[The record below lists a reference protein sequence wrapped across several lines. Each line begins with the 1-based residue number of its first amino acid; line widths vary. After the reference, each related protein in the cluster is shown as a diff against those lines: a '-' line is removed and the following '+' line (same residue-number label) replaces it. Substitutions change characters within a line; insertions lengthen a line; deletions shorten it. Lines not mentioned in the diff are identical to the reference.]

1 MRIISGTFKGRRL
14 IAPKQLPV
22 RPTTDR
28 AKEALFNIL
37 NHRLVWD
44 EIKTLDLFAGTGNIS
59 YELAS
64 RGVNNL
70 TAVDQNKH
78 CTYFIHQTAKSFEM
92 PIVVIKSAVEK
103 FLEQANGSFDFI
115 FADPP
120 YAFTQEQLLA
130 LADKLTLEQW
140 MNEEGLL
147 VLEHDKHISLSDHPQ
162 FDEERTYGSSRFSF
176 FTAVV
181 EEK

>member
-37 NHRLVWD
+37 NHRLIWD

-78 CTYFIHQTAKSFEM
+78 CTYFIFGKSKM
-92 PIVVIKSAVEK
+92 LI
-103 FLEQANGSFDFI
+103 
-115 FADPP
+115 
-120 YAFTQEQLLA
+120 
-130 LADKLTLEQW
+130 
-140 MNEEGLL
+140 
-147 VLEHDKHISLSDHPQ
+147 
-162 FDEERTYGSSRFSF
+162 
-176 FTAVV
+176 
-181 EEK
+181 

>member
-14 IAPKQLPV
+14 TAPKQLPV

-37 NHRLVWD
+37 NNRLVWD

-64 RGVNNL
+64 RGVHNL
-70 TAVDQNKH
+70 IAVDQNKY

-92 PIVVIKSAVEK
+92 PIVVIKSTVEK
-103 FLEQANGSFDFI
+103 FLEKPCGPFDFI

-130 LADKLTLEQW
+130 IADKLTLSQW
-140 MNEEGLL
+140 MNKKGLL
-147 VLEHDKHISLSDHPQ
+147 VLEHDKHLSLSAHPQ
-162 FDEERTYGSSRFSF
+162 FEEERTYGSSRFSF
-176 FTAVV
+176 FTPVV
-181 EEK
+181 E

>member
-1 MRIISGTFKGRRL
+1 MQNSFPQKNADEFMYYLFYVCEQFYLKPEQFDLFFLGQYFPYSDYYNGTKEFHPNCSHLDPIFPAVMDQPPCTILLKFLSRMRIISGTFKGRRL

-37 NHRLVWD
+37 NHRLDWD

-92 PIVVIKSAVEK
+92 PIVVIKT
-103 FLEQANGSFDFI
+103 
-115 FADPP
+115 P
-120 YAFTQEQLLA
+120 
-130 LADKLTLEQW
+130 
-140 MNEEGLL
+140 
-147 VLEHDKHISLSDHPQ
+147 
-162 FDEERTYGSSRFSF
+162 
-176 FTAVV
+176 
-181 EEK
+181 